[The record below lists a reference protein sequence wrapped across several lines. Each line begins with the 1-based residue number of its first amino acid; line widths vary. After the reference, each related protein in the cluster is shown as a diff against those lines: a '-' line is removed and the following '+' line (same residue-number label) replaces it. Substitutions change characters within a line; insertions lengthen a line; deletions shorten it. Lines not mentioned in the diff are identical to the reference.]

1 MKTDKSFSCLKK
13 FLSFTVMLSILLPFL
28 FTAVNAD
35 ETKNTP
41 KAFRYYDSK
50 SFFDFAEIEIPE
62 TDAGNIFV
70 ANITTGDVMFEKD
83 AQMLIFPASTV
94 KIMTAIVA
102 YENIPDLDVLIYA
115 SEKAIKKTTGTK
127 LNPTRPIKADEGLS
141 ARDLLYGLLV
151 TGANDAANVLAE
163 YVGGTEENFVEMMN
177 AKAKE
182 IGAKNTTFK
191 NPTGLH
197 HPDMT
202 TTAYDMALISN
213 YAYYINDIVKMAGST
228 NHTIEETNITKHRRS
243 LYNRNRM
250 IRRVEGEANY
260 FYKGALG
267 LSAGSTPEGG
277 NCVIAIAEKSGQTYL
292 AVVMNADSTPTE
304 NFAYSDAKTLL
315 NTCFD
320 NFSVQKVAKSGDI
333 HHEIP
338 VSLAANV
345 DHIILHAAKDI
356 SALLPNNVDKEKDI
370 LLKKLV
376 YSDAVAPIS
385 ANQIFGELEVVYK
398 GTITLGKT
406 ELAAGNSVDRSNLL
420 YFLDALR
427 RFFTSPWFITAF
439 ITAIILF
446 TIYCF
451 LYYKA
456 LKNKRGYRRYK

>member
-1 MKTDKSFSCLKK
+1 
-13 FLSFTVMLSILLPFL
+13 
-28 FTAVNAD
+28 
-35 ETKNTP
+35 
-41 KAFRYYDSK
+41 
-50 SFFDFAEIEIPE
+50 
-62 TDAGNIFV
+62 
-70 ANITTGDVMFEKD
+70 
-83 AQMLIFPASTV
+83 
-94 KIMTAIVA
+94 
-102 YENIPDLDVLIYA
+102 
-115 SEKAIKKTTGTK
+115 
-127 LNPTRPIKADEGLS
+127 
-141 ARDLLYGLLV
+141 
-151 TGANDAANVLAE
+151 
-163 YVGGTEENFVEMMN
+163 
-177 AKAKE
+177 
-182 IGAKNTTFK
+182 
-191 NPTGLH
+191 
-197 HPDMT
+197 
-202 TTAYDMALISN
+202 
-213 YAYYINDIVKMAGST
+213 
-228 NHTIEETNITKHRRS
+228 
-243 LYNRNRM
+243 
-250 IRRVEGEANY
+250 
-260 FYKGALG
+260 LG

-292 AVVMNADSTPTE
+292 AVVMNANSTQTE

-315 NTCFD
+315 NTCFN

-345 DHIILHAAKDI
+345 DHVILHAAKDI
-356 SALLPNNVDKEKDI
+356 SALLPNNVDIEKDI

-446 TIYCF
+446 AIYCF